1 MKKYESIIIFNPEIE
16 EDAKNKK
23 IKQYKK
29 YIKEL
34 TNAKVEVQDLGKRT
48 LAYDVKGYK
57 EGYFAVFNCG
67 CTPENLKELEN
78 KYREDE
84 DVIKF
89 MDVEQ
94 DENYFEDEDSEEDE
108 QEM

>member
-1 MKKYESIIIFNPEIE
+1 MKKYESIIILDPSIDE
-16 EDAKNKK
+16 EVKK
-23 IKQYKK
+23 EKLKQYKK
-29 YIKEL
+29 IIKEL
-34 TNAKVEVQDLGKRT
+34 TNTKVEMQDLGKKT
-48 LAYDVKGYK
+48 LAYDVKGHK
-57 EGYFAVFNCG
+57 QGYFAVFNLG
-67 CTPENLKELEN
+67 CNPEQLSELEN
-78 KYREDE
+78 KYRADK